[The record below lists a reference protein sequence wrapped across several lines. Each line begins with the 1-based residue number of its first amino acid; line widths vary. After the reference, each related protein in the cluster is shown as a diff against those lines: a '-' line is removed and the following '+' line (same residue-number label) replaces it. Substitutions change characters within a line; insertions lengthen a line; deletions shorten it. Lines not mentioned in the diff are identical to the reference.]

1 MRLVLTNLTYEEVK
15 PQLRPLIE
23 RLFRRV
29 PAGVGSRGFVRLS
42 QSEFREFVTMEG
54 AQWAIRSGYGWK
66 EDLERMELHG
76 KAEWADNSVISPRS
90 VERGYN
96 QIGTL
101 GSGNHYLEIQ
111 WVKPENI
118 FNEKLAAKW
127 GLFPNQIVVMF
138 HCGSRGFGHQVASD
152 YLDLFLSVMEKKYG
166 IKILDRELACAPFHS
181 PEGQAYFKAMGCAVN
196 MSFANRQVI
205 VHRVREVFSDVLGR
219 SPEDLGMHMVFDI
232 SHNRGTFEKHEVDG
246 KVKELIVHR
255 KGATGSYYPG
265 REEIPE
271 FFREDGSPVII
282 GGSMETGSYLL
293 VGGPNAKET
302 FCSTAHGSG
311 RTMSRAKAKR
321 MVRGEKLLR
330 ELEARGIYIKTV
342 SYPGVAE
349 EAGFAY
355 KNIDDVVE
363 ATAMAG
369 ISLPVVKLVPI
380 GNVKG

>member
-1 MRLVLTNLTYEEVK
+1 
-15 PQLRPLIE
+15 
-23 RLFRRV
+23 
-29 PAGVGSRGFVRLS
+29 
-42 QSEFREFVTMEG
+42 
-54 AQWAIRSGYGWK
+54 
-66 EDLERMELHG
+66 
-76 KAEWADNSVISPRS
+76 
-90 VERGYN
+90 
-96 QIGTL
+96 
-101 GSGNHYLEIQ
+101 
-111 WVKPENI
+111 
-118 FNEKLAAKW
+118 
-127 GLFPNQIVVMF
+127 
-138 HCGSRGFGHQVASD
+138 
-152 YLDLFLSVMEKKYG
+152 
-166 IKILDRELACAPFHS
+166 
-181 PEGQAYFKAMGCAVN
+181 MGCAVN

-205 VHRVREVFSDVLGR
+205 VHRVREVFSDVFGR

-293 VGGPNAKET
+293 VGGPNAKDT

-330 ELEARGIYIKTV
+330 ELEARGIYVKTV